1 VTSNTLYVDDIF
13 ANGNI
18 TANGNVIANKYGV
31 IGNVLYVGPGAFGL
45 TGFNNPIILGTKAG
59 GDFVQS
65 LIINT
70 ANTGSSDWVAQGDN
84 GNDTHGYGDFGFT
97 GSNFSDP
104 LYTITGNNDTYIFSV
119 GVGGANLGGNLVF
132 ATSSLGQNNDIVF
145 ATGGFLAAN
154 EKMRFINAQGQ
165 LYIET
170 TTPATNT
177 TTGALRVAG
186 GVGVAGNLYVGGLIN
201 SASNINGANLT
212 TGGNLSVTGNA
223 NVGNLGFGSGQI
235 TGTGNITGGNLSVTG
250 NANVGNLGFGSGQIT
265 GTGNIT
271 GGNLI
276 GTIAAGSN
284 TISTTGNANVGNLE
298 FGSGQITGTGNIT
311 GGNIIGTIA
320 AGSNTISTTGNA
332 NVGLLSVTGNA
343 NVSGNTV
350 TSNLKVNLELSGNT
364 ANFSGNVYA
373 PYFVGNI
380 SGNIAAP
387 GSNTYVLFND
397 NNLVNGVANFTFQ
410 NTSNTLTTD
419 NISLN
424 KNLGVGG
431 NANITGNILSNG
443 SITTANSFNLSNTS
457 TGNNIFSVQDQSG
470 TPVIEMGRI
479 DSNPSTPA
487 IDFHS
492 GSTLVDYD
500 SRIQASSGTGAT
512 GGGNLTVTANYF
524 NVSNNLIAN
533 GNANISGNTTV
544 TGNITANNFIAGG
557 GNITGANLVS
567 ANYFTGTLTTNAQ
580 PNITSVGTLS
590 NLFISGNL
598 GVGTSGPTSDSRV
611 TILAIGQTNV
621 YPVTGN
627 SIAAGTDL
635 HISGG
640 DGNLTR
646 ITQDSFGLNTY
657 VAFTGRAAGG
667 TAAAP
672 TQTLNG
678 AILSQFTGR
687 GFSNGSLQFGNNST
701 GRLDI
706 EAAEN
711 FTDTSR
717 STNVAIYTT
726 SIGNINPT
734 LAATFD
740 GNGNLTVVGSI
751 TSSSGNSNLGN
762 SITAN
767 FVSVSSNTVTN
778 NLKVNLEFSGNTANF
793 SGNIITANA
802 NLGNVAN
809 ANFFSGNGAYLT
821 GIRFANLIDA
831 NTANLT
837 INEIY
842 LQGVT
847 NLAVNHTGAT
857 AYTFDQYPGSN
868 PTLYAVAGTTLA
880 FDLTAAGHPFQI
892 QYANGT
898 DYSNGLFHVTTTG
911 VVSTGASAQSQT
923 SGTLYFKIPGDLNSN
938 LKYQCFNH
946 VAMNGNIIIQNAN
959 IANLLLN
966 FTGNINAN
974 YFTGNGSLLT
984 GIGNATNIVNGN
996 SNVVI
1001 AANGNVTTS
1010 IAGNANVLVVTGT
1023 GANIAGYLD
1032 TGSGNINT
1040 TGNVS
1045 GGYILGNGSQLT
1057 GINFSNLADATTAGL
1072 TINEVYLQG
1081 VTKLNVNHTGATAYT
1096 FDQYPGS
1103 NPSLYVVAGTTL
1115 AFDLTTVGHPFQIQ
1129 YANGTDY
1136 SNGLFHVTTTGVV
1149 STGASAQSQTS
1160 GTLYWKVP
1168 GDINGT
1174 FKYQCQNHVAMVGN
1188 IFVQAANIGNV
1199 LLNYTGNL
1207 SAGNANLGN
1216 AANANYFIGN
1226 GYYLTGIDTAG
1237 IANGNSNVK
1246 IYNNANVE
1254 ISSNGI
1260 ANVLTVTGS
1269 AVLASQ
1275 NVYANTNTIQGNVI
1289 VGNTLT
1295 GNLSTAAQP
1304 NITSVGSLTSLTVT
1318 GDIIGNTAN
1327 FSGAAYSNA
1336 SSISAPTQLATKS
1349 YVDNQVSTGIQV
1361 HPAVN
1366 VSTTTNLTA
1375 TYTPGGTNPTVT
1387 SIVTGNTL
1395 ISTAHNLNTT
1405 DMFVPTVS
1413 SSGLTSGTPYFV
1425 YSVANANAFTLTAS
1439 WAGPQLTGL
1448 TDGTGLSI
1456 TSNANPGVGAKLTNS
1471 GTQAAITIDN
1481 TALLLNDRVLVQN
1494 QSNAALNG
1502 VYYVSNIGSISTNW
1516 ELTRA
1521 TDADEYFPQSNE
1533 GIAQGAYFYVEDG
1546 DTLAGG
1552 SYVIATTGILI
1563 IGTTGI
1569 SFSQF
1574 SAAVPYTGVSPVV
1587 VTGQLISLA
1596 NTTGSTD
1603 VVVLG
1608 TSPNLTTP
1616 NIGNA
1621 TGNSLTLSGN
1631 GLVSAATVTA
1641 SANVTAG
1648 NVYANSGTIG
1658 GSLVAGTLT
1667 TAAQPNITSV
1677 GSLTSVT
1684 VSGNAN
1690 VANLGASG
1698 LITATGNVSGG
1709 NVTTTG
1715 QLVSSVATGTAP
1727 LVVTSTTQVSNL
1739 FAASANV
1746 AKNSNVAA
1754 ASSNISYPTF
1764 AYANITG
1771 DYPLQSNT
1779 AFSANFANGA
1789 FISTTFVGN
1798 VVSSNITS
1806 SGGNIT
1812 GSNLVSANYVTG
1824 TLTTAAQPNITSVG
1838 TLSTVTVS
1846 GNANV
1851 GNLGTIGL
1859 ITATGNVSGGNLT
1872 TTGQLVSSV
1881 ATGTAPLAVS
1891 SNTVVPNLNAEF
1903 SNIANYVT
1911 VTTVSTNI
1919 SYPTFAYANLTGSYP
1934 LQSNTA
1940 ISANLANGAFI
1951 ATTFVG
1957 NVSGN
1962 VTGGALAN
1970 GNSNVNIPA
1979 ANGNVNISAV
1989 GNANILVVTGTGA
2002 NISGT
2007 ANVTGNANIGG
2018 NVNVTSNVIAGNV
2031 YANSGTIGG
2040 SLVAGTL
2047 TTAAQPNITS
2057 LGALTGLT
2065 VSNATGVVNFTT
2077 TANVTLGAVAN
2088 LKISGGSS
2096 GYVLS
2101 TDGASNLS
2109 WVAQTGGGGSGAS
2122 ISNGTSN
2129 VNIPA
2134 SSGNVNISSAGNAN
2148 IVVITGTGMNVAGT
2162 ITATGNITGGNLI
2175 TSGGS
2180 GGSITGANSVSANY
2194 FTGTLTTAAQP
2205 NITSLGTLT
2214 GLTSTGTANFTGASN
2229 VSLGAVG
2236 NVKITGGSANQYLQ
2250 TDGTG
2255 NLSFVTV
2262 STTSISN
2269 GNSNVNIPS
2278 ANGNVNISA
2287 VGNAN
2292 ILVVTGTGANITG
2305 TANITGNLAA
2315 GNISATTYTGTTANI
2330 TGQFISTL
2338 ATGTA
2343 PIVVT
2348 STTVVANL
2356 NANALQGSTPA
2367 SANTASTI
2375 ALRDSS
2381 GNLSAN
2387 FFIGNGSQLTG
2398 ISSGSSSSISN
2409 GNSNV
2414 NIPAA
2419 NGNVNISA
2427 VGNANVVVVT
2437 GTGMNV
2443 AGTIAATGNITGANL
2458 ITSGGSGGSITGAN
2472 SVSANYFIGE
2482 NANITGQYISTLATG
2497 NAPFVVTSTT
2507 QVANLSVATAGTA
2520 TTVTGAA
2527 QSNITSVG
2535 TLSSLG
2541 VSGTVTASQLVSNV
2555 ATGTAPLTVTSTTVV
2570 PNLYVARA
2578 NVSDYS
2584 AVTTATSGNYYI
2596 NFTNALT
2603 GNVQEYAN
2611 AAFVANTSNGALYAT
2626 TFVGNITGN
2635 ISNGSLANGN
2645 SNVNIPAANGNVN
2658 ISAVGN
2664 ANVLVVTGTGANVTG
2679 NANIT
2684 GQYIS
2689 TLATGTAPIVV
2700 TSTTVVANL
2709 NSNALQGST
2718 PASANTA
2725 STIALR
2731 DSSGNLSANFFI
2743 GNGSQLTGISTSSSS
2758 LSNGNSNVNIPAAN
2772 GNVNISAVGNAN
2784 VVVITG
2790 TGVNIAGTL
2799 NTGSGNINTTGNIS
2813 GAYFIGNGSQLTGIS
2828 AAATSIANGNSNIN
2842 IPAANGNVTFSSAG
2856 NANVF
2861 VVTGTGVVAGSGSG
2875 GNITGANLISA
2886 NYFNAATALNV
2897 IGTSN
2902 LGAVGNVTI
2911 TGGTAN
2917 YFLQTN
2923 GSGVLTWAAA
2933 GGGGNISNGNSNV
2946 NIATANGN
2954 VTIAAT
2960 GNTTMTITGTG
2971 ANITGN
2977 ANITGQYISS
2987 LATGTA
2993 PLVVSSTTV
3002 VANLN
3007 ANALQGSTPASA
3019 NTASTIAL
3027 RDSSGNLSANF
3038 FIGNGSQLTGIS
3050 SGSSSSISNGNSNV
3064 NIATA
3069 NGNVTIAAVGN
3080 TTMTITGTGANITGT
3095 ANITGNVNVGN
3106 LIGPHANGNSNIN
3119 IPSANGN
3126 INFSAVGNAN
3136 ILVVTGTGAN
3146 ITGTANVSGNVNTG
3160 NTQINSLGVG
3170 TAASGTAGE
3179 IRATNNITAYYSDDR
3194 LKTRLGAIVNAL
3206 EKVSKLSGFY
3216 YEPNEIAQALGYDK
3230 VREVGVSAQEVQN
3243 VLPEIVVP
3251 APIDDKYLTVRYEK
3265 LVPLLIEAIKELK
3278 AEVEEL
3284 KKSR

>member
-1 VTSNTLYVDDIF
+1 
-13 ANGNI
+13 
-18 TANGNVIANKYGV
+18 
-31 IGNVLYVGPGAFGL
+31 
-45 TGFNNPIILGTKAG
+45 
-59 GDFVQS
+59 
-65 LIINT
+65 
-70 ANTGSSDWVAQGDN
+70 
-84 GNDTHGYGDFGFT
+84 
-97 GSNFSDP
+97 
-104 LYTITGNNDTYIFSV
+104 
-119 GVGGANLGGNLVF
+119 
-132 ATSSLGQNNDIVF
+132 
-145 ATGGFLAAN
+145 
-154 EKMRFINAQGQ
+154 M
-165 LYIET
+165 
-170 TTPATNT
+170 
-177 TTGALRVAG
+177 
-186 GVGVAGNLYVGGLIN
+186 
-201 SASNINGANLT
+201 
-212 TGGNLSVTGNA
+212 
-223 NVGNLGFGSGQI
+223 
-235 TGTGNITGGNLSVTG
+235 
-250 NANVGNLGFGSGQIT
+250 
-265 GTGNIT
+265 
-271 GGNLI
+271 
-276 GTIAAGSN
+276 
-284 TISTTGNANVGNLE
+284 
-298 FGSGQITGTGNIT
+298 
-311 GGNIIGTIA
+311 
-320 AGSNTISTTGNA
+320 
-332 NVGLLSVTGNA
+332 
-343 NVSGNTV
+343 
-350 TSNLKVNLELSGNT
+350 
-364 ANFSGNVYA
+364 
-373 PYFVGNI
+373 
-380 SGNIAAP
+380 
-387 GSNTYVLFND
+387 FND
-397 NNLVNGVANFTFQ
+397 NNVVNGAANFTFQ
-410 NTSNTLTTD
+410 KTSNTLTTD
-419 NISLN
+419 NLSLTN
-424 KNLGVGG
+424 NLGVGG
-431 NANITGNILSNG
+431 NANITGNILANG

-457 TGNNIFSVQDQSG
+457 TGNTIFSVQDQGG
-470 TPVIEMGRI
+470 TPVLEMGRI
-479 DSNPSTPA
+479 DSNPSSPA
-487 IDFHS
+487 MDFHS
-492 GSTLVDYD
+492 GSTFVDYD
-500 SRIQASSGTGAT
+500 SRIQATSGNGAV
-512 GGGNLTVTANYF
+512 GGGNLNVTANYF
-524 NVSNNLIAN
+524 SVSNNLIAN
-533 GNANISGNTTV
+533 GNANISGNANV
-544 TGNITANNFIAGG
+544 TGNVTANNFIAG

-580 PNITSVGTLS
+580 PNITSLGTLS
-590 NLFISGNL
+590 NLFILGNL
-598 GVGTSGPTSDSRV
+598 GVGTTVPTTDARV
-611 TILAIGQTNV
+611 TIVAQGQTNV

-635 HISGG
+635 HITGG

-657 VAFTGRAAGG
+657 VAFTGRSAGG
-667 TAAAP
+667 NAAAP

-687 GFSNGSLQFGNNST
+687 GFSNGTLQFGNNST
-701 GRLDI
+701 GRVDI

-717 STNVAIYTT
+717 STNVTIYTT
-726 SIGNINPT
+726 SVGNINPT

-751 TSSSGNSNLGN
+751 TSASGNSNLGN

-767 FVSVSSNTVTN
+767 FVSVASNTITN
-778 NLKVNLEFSGNTANF
+778 NLTINLAVTGNTANF
-793 SGNIITANA
+793 SGNIIAANA

-809 ANFFSGNGAYLT
+809 ANYFSGNGAYLT
-821 GIRFANLIDA
+821 GIPFANLIDA

-898 DYSNGLFHVTTTG
+898 DYNTGLYHVTTAG
-911 VVSTGASAQSQT
+911 VVSTGASAQSKT
-923 SGTLYFKIPGDLNSN
+923 SGTLYFKIPANLTDN

-946 VAMNGNIIIQNAN
+946 VAMNGNIIIQDAN

-1010 IAGNANVLVVTGT
+1010 VAGNANVLVVTGT
-1023 GANIAGYLD
+1023 GANIVGYLD
-1032 TGSGNINT
+1032 TGSGNITT
-1040 TGNVS
+1040 TGNIS
-1045 GGYILGNGSQLT
+1045 GGYVLGNGSQLT

-1072 TINEVYLQG
+1072 TINDVYLQG
-1081 VTKLNVNHTGATAYT
+1081 VTNLAVNHTGATAYT

-1115 AFDLTTVGHPFQIQ
+1115 AFDLTTSGHPFEIQ
-1129 YANGTDY
+1129 YANGTNY
-1136 SNGLFHVTTTGVV
+1136 SNGLFHVTSTGVV
-1149 STGASAQSQTS
+1149 STGASAQSKTS
-1160 GTLYWKVP
+1160 GTLYWKIP

-1174 FKYQCQNHVAMVGN
+1174 FKYQCQNHIAMVGN

-1216 AANANYFIGN
+1216 SANANYFVGN

-1237 IANGNSNVK
+1237 VANGNSNVK
-1246 IYNNANVE
+1246 VYSNANVE
-1254 ISSNGI
+1254 ISSNGV
-1260 ANVLTVTGS
+1260 ANVLSISGS
-1269 AVLASQ
+1269 AVFASQ
-1275 NVYANTNTIQGNVI
+1275 NVYANANTIQANII

-1336 SSISAPTQLATKS
+1336 VSISAPTQLATKS
-1349 YVDNQVSTGIQV
+1349 YVDTQVSTGIQV
-1361 HPAVN
+1361 HSAVN

-1405 DMFVPTVS
+1405 DMFVPTVT

-1481 TALLLNDRVLVQN
+1481 TALALNARVLVQY

-1502 VYYVSNIGSISTNW
+1502 VYYVSNVGSVSTNW

-1533 GIAQGAYFYVEDG
+1533 GIAQGAYFFVEDG

-1552 SYVIATTGILI
+1552 SYVVATTGVII

-1587 VTGQLISLA
+1587 VTGQQISLA
-1596 NTTGSTD
+1596 NTTGSSD
-1603 VVVLG
+1603 VVVLA

-1631 GLVSAATVTA
+1631 GLVSAANVSA

-1667 TAAQPNITSV
+1667 TASQPNVTSV
-1677 GSLTSVT
+1677 GTLSTVN

-1690 VANLGASG
+1690 VGNLGTTG

-1709 NVTTTG
+1709 NLTTPG
-1715 QLVSSVATGTAP
+1715 QLVSSVAAGTAP
-1727 LVVTSTTQVSNL
+1727 LVVSSTTQVPNL
-1739 FAASANV
+1739 FAATANV

-1789 FISTTFVGN
+1789 FIATTFVGN
-1798 VVSSNITS
+1798 ISSSNITS

-1812 GSNLVSANYVTG
+1812 GANLVSANYVTG

-1838 TLSTVTVS
+1838 TLTTVNVS

-1851 GNLGTIGL
+1851 GNLGTTGL
-1859 ITATGNVSGGNLT
+1859 ITATGNVSGGNIT
-1872 TTGQLVSSV
+1872 TTGQLVSTV

-1891 SNTVVPNLNAEF
+1891 SNTLVPNLNSSFA
-1903 SNIANYVT
+1903 NIANYVA

-1919 SYPTFAYANLTGSYP
+1919 SYPTFAYANLTGTYP

-1962 VTGGALAN
+1962 ISGGSLAN
-1970 GNSNVNIPA
+1970 GTSNVSIPSV
-1979 ANGNVNISAV
+1979 NGNVNVVSA
-1989 GNANILVVTGTGA
+1989 GNTTLVVTGTGA
-2002 NISGT
+2002 NVSGT
-2007 ANVTGNANIGG
+2007 ANITSNANVGG

-2040 SLVAGTL
+2040 SLVTGTL
-2047 TTAAQPNITS
+2047 TTAAQPNVTS

-2088 LKISGGSS
+2088 LKISGGTS

-2109 WVAQTGGGGSGAS
+2109 WVAQSGGGGSGAS

-2148 IVVITGTGMNVAGT
+2148 VVIITGTGMNVAGT
-2162 ITATGNITGGNLI
+2162 INATGNITGANLI

-2180 GGSITGANSVSANY
+2180 GGSITGANLVSANY

-2205 NITSLGTLT
+2205 NITSFGTLT
-2214 GLTSTGTANFTGASN
+2214 GLTSGGTVNFTSASN

-2236 NVKITGGSANQYLQ
+2236 NTKITGGSSGQYLQ
-2250 TDGTG
+2250 TDGAG
-2255 NLSFVTV
+2255 NLSFATI
-2262 STTSISN
+2262 SSTSISN
-2269 GNSNVNIPS
+2269 GNSNVNIAT
-2278 ANGNVNISA
+2278 ANGNVTVAA
-2287 VGNAN
+2287 VGNTV
-2292 ILVVTGTGANITG
+2292 LTVTGTGANITG
-2305 TANITGNLAA
+2305 TANISGNLAA
-2315 GNISATTYTGTTANI
+2315 GNVSATTYTGTTANI
-2330 TGQFISTL
+2330 TGQYISTL

-2343 PIVVT
+2343 PLVVT

-2375 ALRDSS
+2375 ALRDAS

-2398 ISSGSSSSISN
+2398 ISSGSSTSISN

-2443 AGTIAATGNITGANL
+2443 AGTINATGNITGANL

-2472 SVSANYFIGE
+2472 SVSANYFIGG
-2482 NANITGQYISTLATG
+2482 NSNITGQYITTLATG
-2497 NAPFVVTSTT
+2497 TAPFVVTSTT

-2555 ATGTAPLTVTSTTVV
+2555 ATGTAPITVS
-2570 PNLYVARA
+2570 
-2578 NVSDYS
+2578 
-2584 AVTTATSGNYYI
+2584 
-2596 NFTNALT
+2596 
-2603 GNVQEYAN
+2603 
-2611 AAFVANTSNGALYAT
+2611 
-2626 TFVGNITGN
+2626 
-2635 ISNGSLANGN
+2635 
-2645 SNVNIPAANGNVN
+2645 
-2658 ISAVGN
+2658 
-2664 ANVLVVTGTGANVTG
+2664 
-2679 NANIT
+2679 
-2684 GQYIS
+2684 
-2689 TLATGTAPIVV
+2689 
-2700 TSTTVVANL
+2700 STTVVANL
-2709 NSNALQGST
+2709 NANALQGNT
-2718 PASANTA
+2718 PATANTA

-2758 LSNGNSNVNIPAAN
+2758 ISNGNSNVNIPAAN

-2784 VVVITG
+2784 VVVVTG

-2799 NTGSGNINTTGNIS
+2799 NTGSSNITANF
-2813 GAYFIGNGSQLTGIS
+2813 FIGNGSQLTGIS
-2828 AAATSIANGNSNIN
+2828 AAATSISNGNSNIN

-2861 VVTGTGVVAGSGSG
+2861 VVTGTGVVAGSGAG

-2897 IGTSN
+2897 TGTSN

-2954 VTIAAT
+2954 VTIAAV

-2971 ANITGN
+2971 MNVAGN
-2977 ANITGQYISS
+2977 ANITGQYIST

-2993 PLVVSSTTV
+2993 PLVVTSTTV

-3007 ANALQGSTPASA
+3007 ANALQGSTPTSANTASTIALRDSSGNLSANFFIGNGSQLTGISTGGGAVISNGTSYANITASGGNIVMAIAGTIRANVTSSGLDVTGNITGGNANVTGQLISTVATGTAPLVVTSTTVVANLNSNALQGSTPASA

-3050 SGSSSSISNGNSNV
+3050 GGGGSSISNGNSNV

-3080 TTMTITGTGANITGT
+3080 TTMIITGTGANITGT

-3106 LIGPHANGNSNIN
+3106 LIGPYANGNSNIN
-3119 IPSANGN
+3119 IPAANGN
-3126 INFSAVGNAN
+3126 INFSVVGTAN
-3136 ILVVTGTGAN
+3136 VLVVTGTGAN

-3179 IRATNNITAYYSDDR
+3179 IRATNNITAYYSDER
-3194 LKTRLGAIVNAL
+3194 LKTRLGEIVNAL

-3230 VREVGVSAQEVQN
+3230 VREVGVSAQEVQS

>member
-1 VTSNTLYVDDIF
+1 LTITPNSITTGNTVISNSNITIGNSVVNSNTITSNTYYGNTYYGNTYYGNDIF
-13 ANGNI
+13 LTGNL
-18 TANGNVIANKYGV
+18 TANGNVIANQFGI
-31 IGNVLYVGPGAFGL
+31 IGNVLYVGPGAIGL
-45 TGFNNPIILGTKAG
+45 TGFNNPIMIGTKAG
-59 GDFVQS
+59 ADFVQA

-70 ANTGSSDWVAQGDN
+70 SNSGSTDWVAQGDN
-84 GNDTHGYGDFGFT
+84 GNDITGYGDFGFT

-104 LYTITGNNDTYIFSV
+104 LYTITGNNDTYVFSV

-145 ATGGFLAAN
+145 ATGGFLSAN
-154 EKMRFINAQGQ
+154 EKMRFINAQDQ
-165 LYIET
+165 LYIKT
-170 TTPATNT
+170 TTPATNS

-186 GVGVAGNLYVGGLIN
+186 GVGIAGNLYVGGLIN
-201 SASNINGANLT
+201 SAANINGANLT
-212 TGGNLSVTGNA
+212 TGGNLTVTNTANIGNLNVSGNVTGNFTGGNIDTSGNVTAGNINTTGTANIGTLAVTGNANITGNA
-223 NVGNLGFGSGQI
+223 NVGNLSTTGTANVGNLGFGAGSI
-235 TGTGNITGGNLSVTG
+235 TGTGNITGGN
-250 NANVGNLGFGSGQIT
+250 I
-265 GTGNIT
+265 
-271 GGNLI
+271 I

-284 TISTTGNANVGNLE
+284 TISTTGNANLGNLG

-332 NVGLLSVTGNA
+332 NLGNLGFGSGQITGTGNITGGNIIGTISAGSNTISTTGNANLGNIGFGTGEVTGTGNITGGNIIGTIAAGSNTISTTGNANVGNLGFGSGEVTGTGNITGGNIIGTIAAGSNTISTTGNANVGPLSVTGNA
-343 NVSGNTV
+343 NISGNTV

-397 NNLVNGVANFTFQ
+397 SNLVNGVANFTFEK
-410 NTSNTLTTD
+410 NNNTLTT
-419 NISLN
+419 NNLSLTN
-424 KNLGVGG
+424 NLGVGG
-431 NANITGNILSNG
+431 NANITGNILANG
-443 SITTANSFNLSNTS
+443 SITTANSFNLANTS

-500 SRIQASSGTGAT
+500 SKIQASSGNGAV

-533 GNANISGNTTV
+533 GNANISGNANV
-544 TGNITANNFIAGG
+544 TGNVTANNFIAGS
-557 GNITGANLVS
+557 NITGANLVS

-580 PNITSVGTLS
+580 PNVTSLGTLS
-590 NLFISGNL
+590 NLFILGNL
-598 GVGTSGPTSDSRV
+598 GVGTNVSTTDARV
-611 TILAIGQTNV
+611 TILAVGQTNV

-627 SIAAGTDL
+627 SVAAGTDL
-635 HISGG
+635 HVSGG
-640 DGNLTR
+640 NGNLTR

-672 TQTLNG
+672 TQTLQG
-678 AILSQFTGR
+678 SILSQFTGR
-687 GFSNGSLQFGNNST
+687 GFSNGSLEFGNNST
-701 GRLDI
+701 GRVDVV
-706 EAAEN
+706 AAEA

-717 STNVAIYTT
+717 STNVVIYTT
-726 SIGNINPT
+726 SVGNINPT
-734 LAATFD
+734 VAATFD
-740 GNGNLTVVGSI
+740 GNGNLTVTGSI
-751 TSSSGNSNLGN
+751 STSGNSNLGN

-793 SGNIITANA
+793 SGNIFTANA

-809 ANFFSGNGAYLT
+809 ANYFSGNGSLLT
-821 GIRFANLIDA
+821 GITFANLTDA

-898 DYSNGLFHVTTTG
+898 DYNNGLFHVTTAG

-1010 IAGNANVLVVTGT
+1010 VAGNANVLVVTGT

-1032 TGSGNINT
+1032 TGSGNITT
-1040 TGNVS
+1040 TGNIS
-1045 GGYILGNGSQLT
+1045 GGYVLGNGSQLT

-1072 TINEVYLQG
+1072 TINDVYLQG
-1081 VTKLNVNHTGATAYT
+1081 VTNLAVNHTGATAYT

-1115 AFDLTTVGHPFQIQ
+1115 AFDLTTAGHPFEIQ
-1129 YANGTDY
+1129 YANGTNY
-1136 SNGLFHVTTTGVV
+1136 SNGLFHVTSTGVV
-1149 STGASAQSQTS
+1149 STGASAQSKTS
-1160 GTLYWKVP
+1160 GTLYWKIP

-1216 AANANYFIGN
+1216 AATANYFIGN
-1226 GYYLTGIDTAG
+1226 GFYLTGIDTAG
-1237 IANGNSNVK
+1237 VANGNSNVK
-1246 IYNNANVE
+1246 VYSNANVE
-1254 ISSNGI
+1254 ISSNGV
-1260 ANVLTVTGS
+1260 ANVLSISGS
-1269 AVLASQ
+1269 AVFASQ
-1275 NVYANTNTIQGNVI
+1275 NVYANANTIQANII

-1304 NITSVGSLTSLTVT
+1304 NITSLGSLTSLTVT

-1336 SSISAPTQLATKS
+1336 TSISAPTQLATKS

-1395 ISTAHNLNTT
+1395 ISTGHNLNTT

-1481 TALLLNDRVLVQN
+1481 TALALNARVLVQY
-1494 QSNAALNG
+1494 QSNTALNG
-1502 VYYVSNIGSISTNW
+1502 VYYVSNVGSVSTNW

-1533 GIAQGAYFYVEDG
+1533 GIAQGAYFFVQDG

-1552 SYVIATTGILI
+1552 SYVVATTGII
-1563 IGTTGI
+1563 ILGTTGI
-1569 SFSQF
+1569 SFSEF
-1574 SAAVPYTGVSPVV
+1574 SAAIPYTGVSPVV
-1587 VTGQLISLA
+1587 VTGQQISLA

-1603 VVVLG
+1603 VVVLA

-1631 GLVSAATVTA
+1631 GLVSAANVTA

-1648 NVYANSGTIG
+1648 NLNTSGQIISTGAGNASDGGGQLYLNGSGNNRIDFNINGTGAPANTTRSAGTKITLYPALSVSQTDYALGIDSGT
-1658 GSLVAGTLT
+1658 VW
-1667 TAAQPNITSV
+1667 TSV
-1677 GSLTSVT
+1677 PVNSSSFKFKWYGGITE
-1684 VSGNAN
+1684 
-1690 VANLGASG
+1690 VANLDG
-1698 LITATGNVSGG
+1698 TGNFSAAG
-1709 NVTTTG
+1709 NITGSNITTTG

-1727 LVVTSTTQVSNL
+1727 LVVSSTTQVPNL
-1739 FAASANV
+1739 FAATANI
-1746 AKNSNVAA
+1746 AKNSNVAT

-1798 VVSSNITS
+1798 VVATS
-1806 SGGNIT
+1806 ANVTGTANVGNIT
-1812 GSNLVSANYVTG
+1812 GANLVSANYVTG
-1824 TLTTAAQPNITSVG
+1824 TLTTNAQPNITSVG
-1838 TLSTVTVS
+1838 TLSSVTVS

-1851 GNLGTIGL
+1851 GNLDFGSGV
-1859 ITATGNVSGGNLT
+1859 ITGTGNINGGNIT
-1872 TTGQLVSSV
+1872 TTGQLVSTV

-1891 SNTVVPNLNAEF
+1891 SNTVVPNLNASF
-1903 SNIANYVT
+1903 ANIANYVT
-1911 VTTVSTNI
+1911 VDTVSTNI
-1919 SYPTFAYANLTGSYP
+1919 SYPTFAYANLTGTYP

-1957 NVSGN
+1957 NVVGN
-1962 VTGGALAN
+1962 LTGALAN

-2002 NISGT
+2002 NITGT
-2007 ANVTGNANIGG
+2007 ANVTGNANVGG
-2018 NVNVTSNVIAGNV
+2018 NVNVTSNIIAGNV

-2047 TTAAQPNITS
+2047 TTVAQPNITS

-2109 WVAQTGGGGSGAS
+2109 WVAQSGGSAAS

-2129 VNIPA
+2129 VNIPV

-2148 IVVITGTGMNVAGT
+2148 VVVITGTGMNVAGT
-2162 ITATGNITGGNLI
+2162 INGTGNITGANLIAGAGSGGNITGANLVSANYFTGTLTTAAQPNITSLGTLTGLTSGGIVNFTTASNVSLGANGNVKITGGTSGYVLSTDGTGNLSWISAGGGAAISNGNSNVNIATANGNVTIAAVGNTVVTITGTGANITGTGNFSGNLSAANIVGTLANGNSNITMVANANVAIAVTGANRLVVTSTGANITGTGNFTGNVNAANFIGTLANGNSNITMVSNANVAIAVTGANRLVVTSTGANITGTANISGNANVGNLGFGSGVITGTGNITGGNIIGIIAAGSNTITTTGNITGANFIGNLANGNSDVSIPAANGNINFDVAGNANVVVITGTGMNVAGTIDATGNITGGNIVTGAGL
-2175 TSGGS
+2175 
-2180 GGSITGANSVSANY
+2180 GGSITGANLVSANY

-2214 GLTSTGTANFTGASN
+2214 GLTSTGTINFTGASN
-2229 VSLGAVG
+2229 VSLGANG
-2236 NVKITGGSANQYLQ
+2236 NVKITGGTNGQVLT
-2250 TDGTG
+2250 TDGAG
-2255 NLSFVTV
+2255 NLSFTTV
-2262 STTSISN
+2262 SGGGGAAISN
-2269 GNSNVNIPS
+2269 GTSY
-2278 ANGNVNISA
+2278 
-2287 VGNAN
+2287 
-2292 ILVVTGTGANITG
+2292 ANITASGGNVVLAVAG
-2305 TANITGNLAA
+2305 TIRANVTSTGLDVTGNITSGN
-2315 GNISATTYTGTTANI
+2315 ANI

-2338 ATGTA
+2338 ATG
-2343 PIVVT
+2343 
-2348 STTVVANL
+2348 
-2356 NANALQGSTPA
+2356 
-2367 SANTASTI
+2367 
-2375 ALRDSS
+2375 
-2381 GNLSAN
+2381 
-2387 FFIGNGSQLTG
+2387 
-2398 ISSGSSSSISN
+2398 
-2409 GNSNV
+2409 
-2414 NIPAA
+2414 
-2419 NGNVNISA
+2419 
-2427 VGNANVVVVT
+2427 
-2437 GTGMNV
+2437 
-2443 AGTIAATGNITGANL
+2443 
-2458 ITSGGSGGSITGAN
+2458 
-2472 SVSANYFIGE
+2472 
-2482 NANITGQYISTLATG
+2482 
-2497 NAPFVVTSTT
+2497 NAPFIVTSTT

-2520 TTVTGAA
+2520 VTVTGAA

-2535 TLSSLG
+2535 TLSNLG
-2541 VSGTVTASQLVSNV
+2541 VSGTVTASQIVSNV
-2555 ATGTAPLTVTSTTVV
+2555 ATGTAPITVSSTTRVA
-2570 PNLYVARA
+2570 NLNVAYA
-2578 NVSDYS
+2578 NVSDFG
-2584 AVTTATSGNYYI
+2584 AITNQTTGTYYPVFASSNATGNY
-2596 NFTNALT
+2596 AL
-2603 GNVQEYAN
+2603 
-2611 AAFVANTSNGALYAT
+2611 
-2626 TFVGNITGN
+2626 
-2635 ISNGSLANGN
+2635 
-2645 SNVNIPAANGNVN
+2645 AANGVF
-2658 ISAVGN
+2658 
-2664 ANVLVVTGTGANVTG
+2664 
-2679 NANIT
+2679 
-2684 GQYIS
+2684 
-2689 TLATGTAPIVV
+2689 
-2700 TSTTVVANL
+2700 
-2709 NSNALQGST
+2709 
-2718 PASANTA
+2718 SAN
-2725 STIALR
+2725 
-2731 DSSGNLSANFFI
+2731 
-2743 GNGSQLTGISTSSSS
+2743 
-2758 LSNGNSNVNIPAAN
+2758 
-2772 GNVNISAVGNAN
+2772 
-2784 VVVITG
+2784 
-2790 TGVNIAGTL
+2790 
-2799 NTGSGNINTTGNIS
+2799 
-2813 GAYFIGNGSQLTGIS
+2813 
-2828 AAATSIANGNSNIN
+2828 IANGAF
-2842 IPAANGNVTFSSAG
+2842 AANSF
-2856 NANVF
+2856 
-2861 VVTGTGVVAGSGSG
+2861 VAGGGSG
-2875 GNITGANLISA
+2875 GNITGANTISANTFTAGGGSGGNITGANTISA
-2886 NYFNAATALNV
+2886 NYFIGATGIDFTTASNVALGANGTVTDGASNTYAIGYKTVPQSTTASGNFVLSDSAKHLYVSAGVTVPANASVAFS
-2897 IGTSN
+2897 IGTVITVVNSSASN
-2902 LGAVGNVTI
+2902 ITI
-2911 TGGTAN
+2911 T
-2917 YFLQTN
+2917 Q
-2923 GSGVLTWAAA
+2923 GSGVT
-2933 GGGGNISNGNSNV
+2933 
-2946 NIATANGN
+2946 
-2954 VTIAAT
+2954 
-2960 GNTTMTITGTG
+2960 
-2971 ANITGN
+2971 
-2977 ANITGQYISS
+2977 
-2987 LATGTA
+2987 
-2993 PLVVSSTTV
+2993 
-3002 VANLN
+3002 
-3007 ANALQGSTPASA
+3007 
-3019 NTASTIAL
+3019 L
-3027 RDSSGNLSANF
+3027 R
-3038 FIGNGSQLTGIS
+3038 Q
-3050 SGSSSSISNGNSNV
+3050 
-3064 NIATA
+3064 
-3069 NGNVTIAAVGN
+3069 
-3080 TTMTITGTGANITGT
+3080 TGT
-3095 ANITGNVNVGN
+3095 ANTGNRTLSGY
-3106 LIGPHANGNSNIN
+3106 GM
-3119 IPSANGN
+3119 SAC
-3126 INFSAVGNAN
+3126 IKVASDTWY
-3136 ILVVTGTGAN
+3136 ISGTG
-3146 ITGTANVSGNVNTG
+3146 
-3160 NTQINSLGVG
+3160 
-3170 TAASGTAGE
+3170 
-3179 IRATNNITAYYSDDR
+3179 
-3194 LKTRLGAIVNAL
+3194 
-3206 EKVSKLSGFY
+3206 LS
-3216 YEPNEIAQALGYDK
+3216 
-3230 VREVGVSAQEVQN
+3230 
-3243 VLPEIVVP
+3243 
-3251 APIDDKYLTVRYEK
+3251 
-3265 LVPLLIEAIKELK
+3265 
-3278 AEVEEL
+3278 
-3284 KKSR
+3284 